1 MLTKKYLNAFW
12 RLLKETMAGY
22 VQSTGSMLA
31 AGLSY
36 YTIFSLSP
44 LLIVSTS
51 LGGILFSESEI
62 VSLLVQQVSHTV
74 GPRAANALE
83 SVWQMGHLTENLGL
97 YTSLSLVLMAILA
110 SMLFTHLKR
119 AINAL
124 WGITYQP
131 GQSFSLFIRTQT
143 LSFVMVVVVVMMLLS
158 FMLFSTIVVSIN
170 QWLRLS
176 NLDIE
181 PVLTHSD
188 IALTFI
194 GFMLLFAIIYK
205 LLPDAQIDMEDVL
218 IGAAFTSLLFTMG
231 EVVIGIYLSRVTL
244 SGVYGAAGSIVVIL
258 AWVYYSMQIVLFG
271 AKFTQVYAD
280 TYGSKVRP
288 SKKAARAIR
297 KLVTHEEL
305 FGGEHVKRSLIRRKK
320 TNPGEQGRGD

>member
-1 MLTKKYLNAFW
+1 MKKYLKAFFG
-12 RLLKETMAGY
+12 LLKATMDGY

-36 YTIFSLSP
+36 YAIFSLTP

-51 LGGILFSESEI
+51 LGGIIFSESEI
-62 VSLLVQQVSHTV
+62 VSLLVRQVSHTV
-74 GPRAANALE
+74 GPRAADALQ

-124 WGITYQP
+124 WGITSQP
-131 GQSFSLFIRTQT
+131 GQSFFLFVRTQT
-143 LSFVMVVVVVMMLLS
+143 LSVVMVVVVVMMLLS
-158 FMLFSTIVVSIN
+158 FMFFSTVVVSVN

-181 PVLTHSD
+181 PVLTHAD
-188 IALTFI
+188 IALTFM
-194 GFMLLFAIIYK
+194 GFMVLFAIFYK
-205 LLPDAQIDMEDVL
+205 LLPDAQIELEDVL

-231 EVVIGIYLSRVTL
+231 EVVIGLYLSRVTL

-258 AWVYYSMQIVLFG
+258 AWVYYSMQIFLYG

-305 FGGEHVKRSLIRRKK
+305 FGGEQITRPLGHRKK
-320 TNPGEQGRGD
+320 AHPGEQARGQ